1 MYNMCLYCLELCMQ
15 THAHMHSCHAT
26 HVYVQDD
33 ARLQEITQQVSLY
46 IESRCDGCRPVISM
60 QAFRCFPESLSAV
73 TYRAQLHEI
82 PETDLRLIIED
93 LVKDGRPVVVQSLV
107 LQINSSCP
115 VFVSGVND
123 DECHLPVV
131 GSPSPEP
138 SSIAVIVGGAVGG
151 TIGVILVIGVVI
163 IVITKVIARHR
174 QAMAKMQNEGRYLD
188 YTTP

>member
-1 MYNMCLYCLELCMQ
+1 M
-15 THAHMHSCHAT
+15 
-26 HVYVQDD
+26 QDD

-46 IESRCDGCRPVISM
+46 IEARCDGCKPVISM
-60 QAFRCFPESLSAV
+60 QAFRCFPQSLSAV

-93 LVKDGRPVVVQSLV
+93 LVKDGNTVVVQSLV

-123 DECHLPVV
+123 DECRLPVV

-138 SSIAVIVGGAVGG
+138 SSNTNIAVIVGGAVGG
-151 TIGVILVIGVVI
+151 TVGVTLVLAIGVVV
-163 IVITKVIARHR
+163 IVIAIVIAKHR
-174 QAMAKMQNEGRYLD
+174 QAMAKTLNEAR
-188 YTTP
+188 